1 MKVIEL
7 LMQGNKVWN
16 KDKEGYFELD
26 QRRNR
31 LYFTDIN
38 TKRRKTYPQI
48 VLELALREGEIYTET
63 DWKKVPLGTKVRVW
77 DYDNESKE
85 VGRFLCYK
93 KNYEGD
99 EFPFL
104 VFIESEKNTYWF
116 KYCEI
121 IKEDE

>member
-48 VLELALREGEIYTET
+48 VLELALREGEIYTGT
-63 DWKKVPLGTKVRVW
+63 DWKNVPLGTKVRVW
-77 DYDNESKE
+77 DYDNENKE

-121 IKEDE
+121 IEEDE

>member
-63 DWKKVPLGTKVRVW
+63 DWKKVPFGTKVRVW
-77 DYDNESKE
+77 DYNDKCKL
-85 VGRFLCYK
+85 VGRFLTY
-93 KNYEGD
+93 D
-99 EFPFL
+99 EDDAEMPFL
-104 VFIESEKNTYWF
+104 IFIEEDKDTMWF
-116 KYCEI
+116 KNCEI
-121 IKEDE
+121 IEEDK

>member
-48 VLELALREGEIYTET
+48 VLQLALREGEIYKEEDTMRCEQCGEKIKYQVT
-63 DWKKVPLGTKVRVW
+63 YLDLPCYASTKTLRFC
-77 DYDNESKE
+77 DSDCLNEWIEEHSSI
-85 VGRFLCYK
+85 
-93 KNYEGD
+93 D
-99 EFPFL
+99 EL
-104 VFIESEKNTYWF
+104 
-116 KYCEI
+116 
-121 IKEDE
+121 EDDFNNDLY

>member
-38 TKRRKTYPQI
+38 TKRRKTYPNI

-63 DWKKVPLGTKVRVW
+63 ECKNIPFGTKVRGW
-77 DYDNESKE
+77 N
-85 VGRFLCYK
+85 
-93 KNYEGD
+93 EGD
-99 EFPFL
+99 AATNVGKFLAYDANDTDLPFFIFLEQDMQARWFRHCELL
-104 VFIESEKNTYWF
+104 VE
-116 KYCEI
+116 
-121 IKEDE
+121 EDE